1 MKLTLTQ
8 KEIEFLSALLEITG
22 ADTITYAQVDEGWEA
37 YTIHWSSNGVESRS
51 TFDRGLIALY
61 NYNAYRFA
69 CEVI

>member
-8 KEIEFLSALLEITG
+8 KEIEFLSALLENTG
-22 ADTITYAQVDEGWEA
+22 ADEITYAQLENGSEV
-37 YTIHWSSNGVESRS
+37 YTIHWSSNGVASRS

-61 NYNAYRFA
+61 NYNAFRFA